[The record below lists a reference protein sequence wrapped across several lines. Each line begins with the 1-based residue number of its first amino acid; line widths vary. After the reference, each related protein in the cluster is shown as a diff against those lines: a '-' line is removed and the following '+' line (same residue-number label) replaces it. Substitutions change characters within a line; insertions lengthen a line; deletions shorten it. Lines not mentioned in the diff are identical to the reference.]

1 MPLQKNRMEENPKYG
16 KKDKPP
22 SANKNKNLINTGKNH
37 TFQIALQY

>member
-1 MPLQKNRMEENPKYG
+1 MEENPKYG

-22 SANKNKNLINTGKNH
+22 SANKNKNLINISKNH